1 MESCAK
7 KDYFDLFNTVRKKCE
22 LYLIFT
28 RVILLVGGLVG
39 LLEVE
44 STIGHKLFFVITF
57 PQCKVHSFFSSV
69 IIVTWEVE
77 ESEFVYTLFDHKPC
91 VFLPYV
97 FTTVLREFV
106 YVVGLHWRPYQEQ
119 LRFMCIITLG
129 SLSDVRDSLTAEV
142 SRFVKHM
149 WLVGISRF
157 LPLLLRRLRF
167 CSFQYFLSNISL
179 VTVLLRIQSEL
190 CSNHIGSICV

>member
-149 WLVGISRF
+149 WLSRYGAF
-157 LPLLLRRLRF
+157 TYTIGAV
-167 CSFQYFLSNISL
+167 FQPHWEYLCLAKANACCCVVL
-179 VTVLLRIQSEL
+179 VTS
-190 CSNHIGSICV
+190 CF